1 MEGWKDGRM
10 ERWMEGWT
18 DPILQD
24 PSGYH
29 QGSKKQRAKRKSKS
43 DNKVT
48 YMAGAFG
55 LSKEPEDM
63 SRISSKNLKQ
73 KSKSKTK
80 KSLKHK
86 VSHSISN
93 HNKKMKKVHR

>member
-1 MEGWKDGRM
+1 
-10 ERWMEGWT
+10 
-18 DPILQD
+18 
-24 PSGYH
+24 
-29 QGSKKQRAKRKSKS
+29 
-43 DNKVT
+43 
-48 YMAGAFG
+48 MAGAFG